1 MSRRIETGTATPK
14 LGENDKP
21 EEYLGRLVKY
31 IPAEIVAI
39 YLAATGFVPAAD
51 ESRQTW
57 LWIIF
62 GACAVL
68 TPIYFIIATR
78 DVKQKKKPLFIQ
90 VLLATVAFPVWV
102 FAVGGPFAALT
113 WYKSYVASIVLIFVT
128 SIFGK
133 VKPPVGA

>member
-14 LGENDKP
+14 LGENAKP

-39 YLAATGFVPAAD
+39 YLAATGFVPAVD

-62 GACAVL
+62 AACAVL
-68 TPIYFIIATR
+68 TPIYFYLATR
-78 DVKQKKKPLFIQ
+78 DKEKGNRPLVIQ
-90 VLLATVAFPVWV
+90 VVLATVAFPVWV
-102 FAVGGPFAALT
+102 FAVGGPFAALA
-113 WYKSYVASIVLIFVT
+113 WYKSYVASIILIFVT

-133 VKPPVGA
+133 IKPPVGA

>member
-1 MSRRIETGTATPK
+1 MSRRIETGTTTQT

-21 EEYLGRLVKY
+21 DDYLGRLVKY

-39 YLAATGFVPAAD
+39 YLAATGFVPAVD

-62 GACAVL
+62 GVCAFL
-68 TPIYFIIATR
+68 TPIYFYLATQDKKNR
-78 DVKQKKKPLFIQ
+78 KGPLVKQ
-90 VLLATVAFPVWV
+90 VVLATVAFPVWV
-102 FAVGGPFAALT
+102 LAVGGPFAALA
-113 WYKSYVASIVLIFVT
+113 WYKSYVASIILILVT

-133 VKPPVGA
+133 IKPPVGA